1 MKVIVVVFFLFWFSE
16 FQAKSIYKFQIDSN
30 LTKSKL
36 ENLIQEAKRNGVT
49 LKVLYASYNTN
60 GLLKVI
66 QITVLSD
73 GFSGMATQE
82 FKNSSD
88 CISVT
93 RDFQKGSKIPF
104 GISGCTS
111 LNLPEKK

>member
-1 MKVIVVVFFLFWFSE
+1 MKAIVVVFFMFWFSD
-16 FQAKSIYKFQIDSN
+16 FQSKSIYKFQIDSS

-36 ENLIQEAKRNGVT
+36 ENLIEEAKRNGVI
-49 LKVLYASYNTN
+49 LKVLYASYKDS

-66 QITVLSD
+66 QIAVLSD

-88 CISVT
+88 CVSIT

-104 GISGCTS
+104 GISGCSS